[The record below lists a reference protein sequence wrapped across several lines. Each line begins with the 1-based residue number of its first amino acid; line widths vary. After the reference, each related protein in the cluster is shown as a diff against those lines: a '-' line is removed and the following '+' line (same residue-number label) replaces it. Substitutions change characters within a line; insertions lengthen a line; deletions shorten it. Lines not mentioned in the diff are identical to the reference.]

1 MAERILIVEDD
12 PINVKFM
19 RTVLIKKGG
28 YDVYTSEDVEEILVT
43 ARNGNLS
50 AIIMDVSLTN
60 SRYDGM
66 KVDGIF
72 ITKLLKKDPQTKHI
86 PVLIATAHA
95 MSGDRAKY
103 LEESG
108 AQDYLAKPIINPDEL
123 VSAVRKVILQN
134 K

>member
-1 MAERILIVEDD
+1 MAKRILIVEDD

-19 RTVLIKKGG
+19 RTVLVKKGG
-28 YDVYTSEDVEEILVT
+28 FDVYSSEEVDEILEI
-43 ARNGNLS
+43 AREGDIA
-50 AIIMDVSLTN
+50 AIIMDISLTN
-60 SRYDGM
+60 SRYDGV

-72 ITKLLKKDPQTKHI
+72 ITKLLKNDPRTRHI

-103 LEESG
+103 LAESG
-108 AQDYLAKPIINPDEL
+108 AQDYISKPIIEPDVL
-123 VSAVRKVILQN
+123 VHAVRNVILQN